1 MGKKKLVETRCSP
14 CYINNLFTHLERHH
28 ERDKLDEIEAIGFG
42 FLRRV
47 PQWHVKQSIML
58 QLAKA
63 YDVDTDTLMVDAGN
77 IHISAE
83 LIGSVFGI
91 PSHGEPIPELQKTN
105 PSHLAI
111 KAEFQKKTTSQLR
124 EFVFACPME
133 TEQQRMRFRRYF
145 ILVVLKMF
153 LNPTSQQTISP
164 WHLPPIL
171 DVSNPRRFHWPYHIL
186 KWLRD
191 AISKFQDENRETCGG
206 CMFVLLR
213 LKHGPLHACRVP
225 EPWIVEWTTNEL
237 DKKADYVISQD
248 QEKAEETMCKRTRN
262 GTDESQSTKGKT
274 SPHPTYRKAEK
285 GCVVNNS
292 MKRHKKQPSSKVVN
306 KKGGCKRPSKDT
318 EQFPSN
324 EGKTTSQPR
333 YNETD
338 KLQSKTGTRRKVIPN
353 RSRCRRSTRKEIPK
367 ESVSGSTA
375 APLVVS
381 ESDDDDHVPL
391 ARRMRLFRQHP
402 PPHDSIQED
411 PVFNSTHE
419 NHHAG
424 KTDLKNGSPHTPP
437 AAPVQLSDYDFDRE
451 FDISIVQCPE
461 LEQVLNNVEQGHQT
475 KAIIMQPLQTVF
487 PKGSPYCT
495 PSPSRPS
502 FSLGLT
508 QLEKTPTPSPLH
520 SIHPRLRE
528 IKMGET
534 KEEQIRTWI
543 VNPSLDKNQDL
554 ASYEGRGYMVL
565 QRKDFWTLKP
575 RNWVNSCVIQ
585 WMCYSY
591 NDTQS
596 SRFKREFY
604 CVCPG
609 ILESVIKNHTL
620 ETFMDGVAPIYDGLS
635 PSFGDDTRF
644 FDKVEAAKRKW
655 WLIPYCWRG
664 HWWVY
669 AFDVVTKRL
678 IILDILH
685 YGPEDDKRIKLDAYV
700 GRLCEDMASIS
711 IPAFVRTTHG
721 PARSYAMVP
730 KQPNNFDCGMC
741 VIKLME
747 SWTEERQLC
756 EWDED
761 SLQSDRIE
769 LMLDIICGPHNT
781 LVHQLIS
788 LLEQKA
794 IPVRRNE
801 PRNKKNDVRSPY
813 TAPST
818 RSLIERAEGLPKGA
832 MRRGRKKLLT

>member
-14 CYINNLFTHLERHH
+14 CYINNLFTHLEQHH
-28 ERDKLDEIEAIGFG
+28 ERAKLDEIEAIGFS

-58 QLAKA
+58 QLARA
-63 YDVDTDTLMVDAGN
+63 YDVDTNTLMVDAGN
-77 IHISAE
+77 ICISAE

-91 PSHGEPIPELQKTN
+91 PSHGEPIPELEKKN

-111 KAEFQKKTTSQLR
+111 KAEFQKKTTSQFR

-145 ILVVLKMF
+145 IMVVLKMF
-153 LNPTSQQTISP
+153 LNPTSQQIISP

-191 AISKFQDENRETCGG
+191 AIRKFQDENRETCGG
-206 CMFVLLR
+206 CMFVLLVLYFQR

-237 DKKADYVISQD
+237 DKKADYVISQGCIITNVRTKRK
-248 QEKAEETMCKRTRN
+248 QRKQCSSKAVNEGERCKRTRN
-262 GTDESQSTKGKT
+262 DTDESPSTKGKT
-274 SPHPTYRKAEK
+274 SPHPTYRNTEK
-285 GCVVNNS
+285 CCLVNNS
-292 MKRHKKQPSSKVVN
+292 MKRHKKQPSCKAVN
-306 KKGGCKRPSKDT
+306 KKGGCRRPCKDT
-318 EQFPSN
+318 DQFSST

-333 YNETD
+333 YKETD
-338 KLQSKTGTRRKVIPN
+338 KQSKTGTRRKVILSRN
-353 RSRCRRSTRKEIPK
+353 RSRRRIRKEIPK

-391 ARRMRLFRQHP
+391 ARR
-402 PPHDSIQED
+402 I
-411 PVFNSTHE
+411 
-419 NHHAG
+419 
-424 KTDLKNGSPHTPP
+424 
-437 AAPVQLSDYDFDRE
+437 RE

-461 LEQVLNNVEQGHQT
+461 FEQVLNNVEQGHQT

-487 PKGSPYCT
+487 PKGSPYHT
-495 PSPSRPS
+495 PSLGRPS

-508 QLEKTPTPSPLH
+508 QLEKTPTPSPIH

-528 IKMGET
+528 IKLGET
-534 KEEQIRTWI
+534 KEEQIRSWI

-575 RNWVNSCVIQ
+575 RSWVNSCVIQ
-585 WMCYSY
+585 WMCYSF

-609 ILESVIKNHTL
+609 ILESVIKNDSL
-620 ETFMDGVAPIYDGLS
+620 KAFMDGVEPIYDGLS

-669 AFDVVTKRL
+669 AFDVVAKRL
-678 IILDILH
+678 LILDSLH
-685 YGPEDDKRIKLDAYV
+685 YGPEDDKRINLDAYM

-721 PARSYAMVP
+721 PARSYARVP

-741 VIKLME
+741 VIKLMD

-761 SLQSDRIE
+761 SLQSDRME

-788 LLEQKA
+788 LLEQKV

-801 PRNKKNDVRSPY
+801 PRNKKKDVRSPY

-832 MRRGRKKLLT
+832 MHRGRKKLLA